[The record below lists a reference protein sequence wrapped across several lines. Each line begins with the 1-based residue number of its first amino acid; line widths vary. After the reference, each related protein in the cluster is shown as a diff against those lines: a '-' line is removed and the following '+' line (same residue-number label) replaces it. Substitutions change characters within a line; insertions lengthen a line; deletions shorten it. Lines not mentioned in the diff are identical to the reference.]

1 MSIYLNYDV
10 YIEGEKIITAAFS
23 NTDIPVLAVST
34 NKNRITFFQEEG
46 TMVMDHDLN
55 RESIVTAMA
64 WHPNDMILAY
74 GMDDGHVGVWID
86 DQNSTKEELNHEGKI
101 TIIKFNRDGN
111 RIVSADDKGMINVW
125 SFAPLFNKCTYRQS
139 FSILNIIMPNFN
151 LEKID
156 SKDKM
161 HNEDKLNSLFFFA
174 NSGGI
179 LHLADDGGSSPEIC
193 RTGGKIKALLFYEK
207 DNAIILITSTLLLV
221 KCTIKFNQKLNPKKI
236 KLSFSGKPEEI
247 KCCWAS
253 EGLIAIVSGDDLVR
267 FFYLDTDQSYI
278 ISLNDH
284 HLGDNTAEDNFTC
297 LDFNYRKRI
306 LAVGGTKGKVYMWK
320 CTATNNMIPVS
331 PECWESYCI
340 VNSIK
345 DIVGISWSNYMGL
358 LHIYNKKNKHAMMN
372 ETVLQKKMNDD
383 MKILQLNQNEIEI
396 INVVNDQ
403 YLKKKV
409 KLDHNIHGIA
419 LNKNKFISSQ

>member
-207 DNAIILITSTLLLV
+207 DNAIIIIT
-221 KCTIKFNQKLNPKKI
+221 
-236 KLSFSGKPEEI
+236 
-247 KCCWAS
+247 
-253 EGLIAIVSGDDLVR
+253 
-267 FFYLDTDQSYI
+267 
-278 ISLNDH
+278 
-284 HLGDNTAEDNFTC
+284 
-297 LDFNYRKRI
+297 
-306 LAVGGTKGKVYMWK
+306 
-320 CTATNNMIPVS
+320 
-331 PECWESYCI
+331 
-340 VNSIK
+340 
-345 DIVGISWSNYMGL
+345 
-358 LHIYNKKNKHAMMN
+358 
-372 ETVLQKKMNDD
+372 
-383 MKILQLNQNEIEI
+383 
-396 INVVNDQ
+396 
-403 YLKKKV
+403 
-409 KLDHNIHGIA
+409 
-419 LNKNKFISSQ
+419 